1 MYAIK
6 GIYDG
11 QFADPVPVKEKYDV
25 LITFLKPIDL
35 SVQPEI
41 KSEEKLAALNRLVGI
56 TANNPVTF
64 DYTKWRKDNLFTGMS
79 VEDISQAAMKL
90 WQENKLE

>member
-11 QFADPVPVKEKYDV
+11 QKVKFADPVPVKEKYDV

-56 TANNPVTF
+56 TANNPVSEAAARTQRL
-64 DYTKWRKDNLFTGMS
+64 TK
-79 VEDISQAAMKL
+79 Q
-90 WQENKLE
+90 

>member
-11 QFADPVPVKEKYDV
+11 QKVKFDDPVPVKEKYDV

-35 SVQPEI
+35 SAQPKT
-41 KSEEKLAALNRLVGI
+41 KSKEKLAALNRLVGI
-56 TANNPVTF
+56 TANNPVT
-64 DYTKWRKDNLFTGMS
+64 K
-79 VEDISQAAMKL
+79 AAARTQRLKK
-90 WQENKLE
+90 Q